1 MRAVILVT
9 RRYCSRRRIRIRIMA
24 AAELKNTQ
32 NTGIVRQAEGGARG
46 ERPAGW
52 EGGAWTFIYLS
63 TIPHLRQGMRAAEA
77 PYHDS
82 PSQPTI
88 WRVPNGRVGFSQIR
102 GGFCGEEEGS

>member
-52 EGGAWTFIYLS
+52 EGGMDIYLFIYDP
-63 TIPHLRQGMRAAEA
+63 TFEA
-77 PYHDS
+77 GHA
-82 PSQPTI
+82 
-88 WRVPNGRVGFSQIR
+88 
-102 GGFCGEEEGS
+102 GG